1 MSLVAAAL
9 QVASETPH
17 KEGDRRLVVGLL
29 AGTPDA
35 PGLAWKTFAPMVL
48 RILQRTL
55 GAGPDHQ
62 DLSQEV
68 FFRLFTR
75 VHELRD
81 HGALRTFVM
90 NIALGVAQNER
101 RRRRARRF
109 LGLSQTGDLPDHEC
123 VAADFEARQTIA
135 HCHRI
140 LDCLGADD
148 RVLFVRRHVEKM
160 EIGEIVAMTGWSRST
175 IKRRLARVTARVVR
189 LMEHDP
195 VLAEHAPRF
204 GAANDNV
211 RPRRRAA
218 SAPRP
223 LAVL

>member
-1 MSLVAAAL
+1 M
-9 QVASETPH
+9 QVGAEAPH
-17 KEGDRRLVVGLL
+17 KEGDRRLVIALL

-55 GAGPDHQ
+55 GPGPDQQ
-62 DLSQEV
+62 DLSQEIFV
-68 FFRLFTR
+68 RLFTR
-75 VHELRD
+75 MHELRD

-109 LGLSQTGDLPDHEC
+109 LGLTRTGDLPEHEITG
-123 VAADFEARQTIA
+123 ADFEARQTIA

-140 LDCLGADD
+140 LDCLGVED

-160 EIGEIVAMTGWSRST
+160 EIAEIVEMTGWSRST

-204 GAANDNV
+204 CAANDNIRLP
-211 RPRRRAA
+211 RPSGYRAA
-218 SAPRP
+218 
-223 LAVL
+223 AVS